1 MLRYFYLN
9 VNENERKCCWCVD
22 ISVSFAKMIPQTNL
36 ISDDTLKN
44 ISEVSVID
52 LDTTEVY
59 FDKRIKRIQV
69 QIRMLRI

>member
-1 MLRYFYLN
+1 M
-9 VNENERKCCWCVD
+9 D

-69 QIRMLRI
+69 QIRRLRI